1 MNDTEKAFA
10 DEVVKVLKAAGYR
23 VFFDAR
29 ENPGAFAVKL
39 MAERRGAD
47 PSRGIA
53 CVVSHVEYWSYTL
66 IWFPGTAD
74 RRASGRFDSPAEL
87 AALLNAAWK
96 GEK

>member
-1 MNDTEKAFA
+1 MDDTEKTFA
-10 DEVVKVLKAAGYR
+10 SEVAKTLNDAGYN

-29 ENPGAFAVKL
+29 EKPGAFAVKL

-53 CVVSHVEYWSYTL
+53 CVVSHVDYWSYTL
-66 IWFPGTAD
+66 IWFPGTVD

-87 AALLNAAWK
+87 AAWLRAAWD
-96 GEK
+96 GV